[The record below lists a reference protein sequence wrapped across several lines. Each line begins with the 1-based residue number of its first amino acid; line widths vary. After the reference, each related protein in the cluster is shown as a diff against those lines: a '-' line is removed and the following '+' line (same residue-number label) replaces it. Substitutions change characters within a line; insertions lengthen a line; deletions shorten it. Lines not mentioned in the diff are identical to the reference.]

1 MISEKQIRD
10 SLTNVMDPEIHM
22 NIIELNMVKD
32 VKINESK
39 VDVLI
44 ALTVAGCPLADTIK
58 RDVRNEVMKFEE
70 VSEVNVETTVMTK
83 EELDGLK
90 GTVQKNRGTQQP
102 QQSQDQLISRLEK
115 KKNEN
120 LIAIVSGK
128 GGVGKSSM
136 TAMLASELKR
146 SGHNVGIL
154 DADVTGPSIAKIF
167 GVTKRLIKAK
177 SGIIPAET
185 ESGLK
190 LISVNLMLDNPEMP
204 TIWRGPIINNLIRQL
219 YTDVDW
225 GDIDYLLIDLPPG
238 TGDAPLTVFQ
248 SLPLSGIVLVSTPQ
262 DLSKMIVSKS
272 ANMAGMLKIPVLGLI
287 ENMSYLN
294 CNHCGEKNFIL
305 GESRSE
311 EFAERLGTELIA
323 RLPFETDIAELCDA
337 GKIEE
342 YQNKEIS
349 NTIEKIKRTIEE
361 QKDKNSIET
370 IVSSAGGSLSPAW
383 NKSEEQKKKFKLTPV

>member
-32 VKINESK
+32 VKINENK

-58 RDVRNEVMKFEE
+58 KDVRNEVMKFEE
-70 VSEVNVETTVMTK
+70 VDEVNVETTVMTK

-90 GTVQKNRGTQQP
+90 ITVQKNRGT

-272 ANMAGMLKIPVLGLI
+272 ANMAKMLKIPVLGLI

-294 CNHCGEKNFIL
+294 CKHCGDKNFIL

-349 NTIEKIKRTIEE
+349 NTIEKIKSTIKE

-370 IVSSAGGSLSPAW
+370 IVNSAGGSLSPAW
-383 NKSEEQKKKFKLTPV
+383 DKSEEQKKKFKLTPV

>member
-1 MISEKQIRD
+1 
-10 SLTNVMDPEIHM
+10 MDPEIHM

-39 VDVLI
+39 VDILI

-58 RDVRNEVMKFEE
+58 KDVRNELMKFEE
-70 VSEVNVETTVMTK
+70 VDEVNVEATVMTK

-90 GTVQKNRGTQQP
+90 ITVQKNRGTQQ
-102 QQSQDQLISRLEK
+102 SQDQLISKLEK
-115 KKNEN
+115 KRNEN
-120 LIAIVSGK
+120 LIAVVSGK
-128 GGVGKSSM
+128 GGVGKSSI
-136 TAMLASELKR
+136 TAILASELKR

-167 GVTKRLIKAK
+167 GVTKRLIKGK
-177 SGIIPAET
+177 NGIIPAET

-272 ANMAGMLKIPVLGLI
+272 ANMAKMLKISVLGLI

-294 CNHCGEKNFIL
+294 CKHCGEKNFIL

-349 NTIEKIKRTIEE
+349 NTVEKIKSTIKE

-370 IVSSAGGSLSPAW
+370 IVNSAGGSLSPAW
-383 NKSEEQKKKFKLTPV
+383 DKSEEQKKKFKLTPV

>member
-32 VKINESK
+32 VKINENK

-58 RDVRNEVMKFEE
+58 KDVRNEVMKFEE
-70 VSEVNVETTVMTK
+70 VDEVNVETTVMTK

-90 GTVQKNRGTQQP
+90 ITVQKNRGT

-115 KKNEN
+115 KRNEN
-120 LIAIVSGK
+120 LIAVVSGK

-136 TAMLASELKR
+136 TALLASELKR
-146 SGHNVGIL
+146 SGYNVGIL

-167 GVTKRLIKAK
+167 GVTKRLMKGK
-177 SGIIPAET
+177 NGIIPAET

-204 TIWRGPIINNLIRQL
+204 TVWRGPIINNLIRQL

-272 ANMAGMLKIPVLGLI
+272 ANMAKMLKIPVLGLI

-294 CNHCGEKNFIL
+294 CKHCGDKNFIL

-349 NTIEKIKRTIEE
+349 NTIEKIKSTIKE

-370 IVSSAGGSLSPAW
+370 IVNSAGGSLSPAW
-383 NKSEEQKKKFKLTPV
+383 DKSEEQKKKFKLTPV

>member
-39 VDVLI
+39 VDILI

-58 RDVRNEVMKFEE
+58 KDVRNELMKFEE
-70 VSEVNVETTVMTK
+70 VNEVNVETTVMTK

-90 GTVQKNRGTQQP
+90 ITVQKNRGTQQ
-102 QQSQDQLISRLEK
+102 SQDQLISKLEK
-115 KKNEN
+115 KRNEN
-120 LIAIVSGK
+120 LIAVVSGK
-128 GGVGKSSM
+128 GGVGKSSI
-136 TAMLASELKR
+136 TAILASELKR

-167 GVTKRLIKAK
+167 GVTKRLIKGK
-177 SGIIPAET
+177 NGIIPAET

-272 ANMAGMLKIPVLGLI
+272 ANMAKMLKISVLGLV

-294 CNHCGEKNFIL
+294 CKHCGEKNFIL

-349 NTIEKIKRTIEE
+349 NTVEKIKSTIKE

-370 IVSSAGGSLSPAW
+370 IVNSAGGSLSPAW
-383 NKSEEQKKKFKLTPV
+383 DKSEEHKKKFKLTPI

>member
-1 MISEKQIRD
+1 
-10 SLTNVMDPEIHM
+10 MDPEIHM

-32 VKINESK
+32 VKINENK

-70 VSEVNVETTVMTK
+70 VSEVNVKTTVMTK

-90 GTVQKNRGTQQP
+90 GTVQKNRGT

-248 SLPLSGIVLVSTPQ
+248 SLPLSGIILVSTPQ

-294 CNHCGEKNFIL
+294 CKHCSEKNFIL

-349 NTIEKIKRTIEE
+349 NTIEKIKNTIKE

-370 IVSSAGGSLSPAW
+370 IVNSAGGSLSPAW
-383 NKSEEQKKKFKLTPV
+383 DKSEEQKKKFKLTPV

>member
-1 MISEKQIRD
+1 LISEKQIRD

-39 VDVLI
+39 VDILI

-58 RDVRNEVMKFEE
+58 KDVRNELMKFEE
-70 VSEVNVETTVMTK
+70 VNEVNVETTVMTK

-90 GTVQKNRGTQQP
+90 ITVQKNRGTE
-102 QQSQDQLISRLEK
+102 QSQDKLISKLEK
-115 KKNEN
+115 KRNEN

-128 GGVGKSSM
+128 GGVGKSSI
-136 TAMLASELKR
+136 TAILASELKR

-167 GVTKRLIKAK
+167 GVTKRLIKGK
-177 SGIIPAET
+177 NGIIPAET

-272 ANMAGMLKIPVLGLI
+272 ANMAKMLKISVLGLI

-294 CNHCGEKNFIL
+294 CKHCGEKNFIL

-349 NTIEKIKRTIEE
+349 NTVEKIKSTIKE

-370 IVSSAGGSLSPAW
+370 IVNSAGGSLSPAW
-383 NKSEEQKKKFKLTPV
+383 DKSEEHKKKFKLTPI

>member
-32 VKINESK
+32 VKINENK

-58 RDVRNEVMKFEE
+58 KDVRNEVMKFEE
-70 VSEVNVETTVMTK
+70 VDEVNVETTVMTK

-90 GTVQKNRGTQQP
+90 ITVQKNRGT

-115 KKNEN
+115 KRNEN
-120 LIAIVSGK
+120 LIAVVSGK

-136 TAMLASELKR
+136 TALLASELKR
-146 SGHNVGIL
+146 SGYNVGIL

-167 GVTKRLIKAK
+167 GVTKRLMKGK
-177 SGIIPAET
+177 NGIIPAET

-204 TIWRGPIINNLIRQL
+204 TVWRGPIINNLIRQL

-272 ANMAGMLKIPVLGLI
+272 ANMAKMLKIPVLGLI

-294 CNHCGEKNFIL
+294 CKHCGDKNFIL

-349 NTIEKIKRTIEE
+349 NTIEKIKNTIKE

>member
-1 MISEKQIRD
+1 MISEKEIRE

-22 NIIELNMVKD
+22 NIVELNMVKE
-32 VKINESK
+32 VNISENKI
-39 VDVLI
+39 DVLI
-44 ALTVAGCPLADTIK
+44 ALTVAGCPLADKIK
-58 RDVRNEVMKFEE
+58 KDVRNELMKFDKIDN
-70 VSEVNVETTVMTK
+70 VTVETTVMTK
-83 EELDGLK
+83 EELDELK
-90 GTVQKNRGTQQP
+90 IIVQKNRGTQQ
-102 QQSQDQLISRLEK
+102 SQDELISKLDK
-115 KKNEN
+115 KSNEN
-120 LIAIVSGK
+120 LIAVVSGK

-136 TAMLASELKR
+136 TAILASELKR

-167 GVTKRLIKAK
+167 GVTKRLMKGK
-177 SGIIPAET
+177 NGIIPAET

-204 TIWRGPIINNLIRQL
+204 TVWRGPIINNLIRQL

-272 ANMAGMLKIPVLGLI
+272 ANMAGMLKIPLLGLV
-287 ENMSYLN
+287 ENMSYLE
-294 CNHCGEKNFIL
+294 CKHCGDKNFIL

-311 EFAERLGTELIA
+311 EFAEKLGTKLLA

-342 YQNKEIS
+342 YQNQEI
-349 NTIEKIKRTIEE
+349 TKTVDIIKDIIDE
-361 QKDKNSIET
+361 QKDKTSIET
-370 IVSSAGGSLSPAW
+370 IVNSAGGSLSPAW
-383 NKSEEQKKKFKLTPV
+383 NKPEENKKKFKLTPV

>member
-32 VKINESK
+32 VKINENK

-58 RDVRNEVMKFEE
+58 KDVRNEVMKFEE
-70 VSEVNVETTVMTK
+70 VDEVNVETTVMTK

-90 GTVQKNRGTQQP
+90 ITVQKNRGTQQ
-102 QQSQDQLISRLEK
+102 SQDQLISKLEK
-115 KKNEN
+115 KRNEN
-120 LIAIVSGK
+120 LIAVVSGK
-128 GGVGKSSM
+128 GGVGKSSI
-136 TAMLASELKR
+136 TAILASELKR

-167 GVTKRLIKAK
+167 GVTKRLMKGK
-177 SGIIPAET
+177 NGIIPAET

-204 TIWRGPIINNLIRQL
+204 TVWRGPIINNLIRQL

-272 ANMAGMLKIPVLGLI
+272 ANMAKMLKIPVLGLI

-294 CNHCGEKNFIL
+294 CKHCGDKNFIL

-342 YQNKEIS
+342 YLNKEIS
-349 NTIEKIKRTIEE
+349 NTIENSKSTIKE
-361 QKDKNSIET
+361 QQDKNSIET
-370 IVSSAGGSLSPAW
+370 IVNSAGGSLSPAW
-383 NKSEEQKKKFKLTPV
+383 DKSEEQKKKFKLTPV

>member
-1 MISEKQIRD
+1 
-10 SLTNVMDPEIHM
+10 MDPEIHM

-58 RDVRNEVMKFEE
+58 KDVRNEVMKFEE
-70 VSEVNVETTVMTK
+70 VNEVNVETTVMTK

-90 GTVQKNRGTQQP
+90 ITVQKNRGTQQ
-102 QQSQDQLISRLEK
+102 SQDELISRLEK

-136 TAMLASELKR
+136 TAILASELKR
-146 SGHNVGIL
+146 TGHNVGIL

-167 GVTKRLIKAK
+167 GVTKRLMKGK
-177 SGIIPAET
+177 TGIIPAET

-204 TIWRGPIINNLIRQL
+204 TVWRGPIINNLIRQL

-272 ANMAGMLKIPVLGLI
+272 ANMAKMLKIPVLGLI

-294 CNHCGEKNFIL
+294 CKHCGDKNFIL

-311 EFAERLGTELIA
+311 EFAEKLGTELIA

-349 NTIEKIKRTIEE
+349 NTIEKIKSTIKE

>member
-1 MISEKQIRD
+1 
-10 SLTNVMDPEIHM
+10 MDPEIHM

-70 VSEVNVETTVMTK
+70 VSEVNVKTTVMTK

-90 GTVQKNRGTQQP
+90 GTVQKNRGTQQ
-102 QQSQDQLISRLEK
+102 SQDQLISRLEK
-115 KKNEN
+115 KRNEN
-120 LIAIVSGK
+120 LIAVVSGK

-136 TAMLASELKR
+136 TALLASELKR
-146 SGHNVGIL
+146 SGYNVGIL

-167 GVTKRLIKAK
+167 GVTKRLMKGK
-177 SGIIPAET
+177 TGIIPAET

-204 TIWRGPIINNLIRQL
+204 TVWRGPIINNLIRQL

-272 ANMAGMLKIPVLGLI
+272 ANMAKMLKIPVLGLI

-294 CNHCGEKNFIL
+294 CKHCGDKNFIL

-349 NTIEKIKRTIEE
+349 NTIEKIKNTIKE

-370 IVSSAGGSLSPAW
+370 IVNSAGGSLSPAW
-383 NKSEEQKKKFKLTPV
+383 DKSEEQKKKFKLTPV

>member
-39 VDVLI
+39 LDILI

-58 RDVRNEVMKFEE
+58 KDVRNELMKFEE
-70 VSEVNVETTVMTK
+70 VNEVNVETTVMTK

-90 GTVQKNRGTQQP
+90 ITVQKNRGTE
-102 QQSQDQLISRLEK
+102 QSQDKLISKLEK
-115 KKNEN
+115 KRNEN
-120 LIAIVSGK
+120 LIAVVSGK
-128 GGVGKSSM
+128 GGVGKSSI
-136 TAMLASELKR
+136 TAILASELKR

-167 GVTKRLIKAK
+167 GVTKRLIKGK
-177 SGIIPAET
+177 NGIIPAET

-262 DLSKMIVSKS
+262 DLSRMIVSKS
-272 ANMAGMLKIPVLGLI
+272 ANMAKMLKISVLGLI

-294 CNHCGEKNFIL
+294 CKHCGEKNFIL

-349 NTIEKIKRTIEE
+349 NTVEKIKSTIKE

-370 IVSSAGGSLSPAW
+370 IVNSAGGSLSPAW
-383 NKSEEQKKKFKLTPV
+383 DKSEEHKKKFKLTPI

>member
-1 MISEKQIRD
+1 
-10 SLTNVMDPEIHM
+10 MDPEIHM

-32 VKINESK
+32 VKINENK

-58 RDVRNEVMKFEE
+58 KDVRNEVMKFEE
-70 VSEVNVETTVMTK
+70 VDEVNVETTVMTK

-90 GTVQKNRGTQQP
+90 ITVQKNRGTQQ
-102 QQSQDQLISRLEK
+102 SQDELISRLEK

-136 TAMLASELKR
+136 TAILASELKR
-146 SGHNVGIL
+146 TGHNVGIL

-167 GVTKRLIKAK
+167 GVTKRLMKGK
-177 SGIIPAET
+177 TGIIPAET

-204 TIWRGPIINNLIRQL
+204 TVWRGPIINNLIRQL

-272 ANMAGMLKIPVLGLI
+272 ANMAKMLKIPVLGLI

-294 CNHCGEKNFIL
+294 CKHCGDKNFIL

-311 EFAERLGTELIA
+311 EFAEKLDTELIA

-349 NTIEKIKRTIEE
+349 NTIEKIKSTIKE

>member
-1 MISEKQIRD
+1 
-10 SLTNVMDPEIHM
+10 MDPEIHM

-58 RDVRNEVMKFEE
+58 KDVKNEVMKFEE
-70 VSEVNVETTVMTK
+70 VNEVNVETTVMTK

-90 GTVQKNRGTQQP
+90 ITVQKNRGT

-120 LIAIVSGK
+120 LIAVVSGK

-136 TAMLASELKR
+136 TAILASELKR
-146 SGHNVGIL
+146 TGHNVGIL

-167 GVTKRLIKAK
+167 GVTKRLMKGK

-204 TIWRGPIINNLIRQL
+204 TVWRGPIINNLIRQL

-272 ANMAGMLKIPVLGLI
+272 ANMAKMLKIPVLGLI

-294 CNHCGEKNFIL
+294 CKHCGDKNFIL

-311 EFAERLGTELIA
+311 EFAERLDTELIA

-349 NTIEKIKRTIEE
+349 NTIEKIKSTIKE

-370 IVSSAGGSLSPAW
+370 IVNSAGGSLSSAW

>member
-1 MISEKQIRD
+1 
-10 SLTNVMDPEIHM
+10 MDPEIHM

-39 VDVLI
+39 VDILI

-58 RDVRNEVMKFEE
+58 KDVRNELMKFEE
-70 VSEVNVETTVMTK
+70 VNEVNVETTVMTK

-90 GTVQKNRGTQQP
+90 ITVQKNRGTE
-102 QQSQDQLISRLEK
+102 QSQDKLISKLEK
-115 KKNEN
+115 KRNEN
-120 LIAIVSGK
+120 LIAVVSGK
-128 GGVGKSSM
+128 GGVGKSSI
-136 TAMLASELKR
+136 TAILASELKR

-167 GVTKRLIKAK
+167 GVTKRLIKGK
-177 SGIIPAET
+177 NGIIPAET

-272 ANMAGMLKIPVLGLI
+272 ANMAKMLKISVLGLI

-294 CNHCGEKNFIL
+294 CKHCGEKNFIL
-305 GESRSE
+305 GESKSE

-349 NTIEKIKRTIEE
+349 NTVEKIKSTIKE

-370 IVSSAGGSLSPAW
+370 IVNSAGGSLSPAW
-383 NKSEEQKKKFKLTPV
+383 DKSEEHKKKFKLTPI

>member
-1 MISEKQIRD
+1 
-10 SLTNVMDPEIHM
+10 MDPEIHM

-39 VDVLI
+39 IDILI

-58 RDVRNEVMKFEE
+58 KDVRNELMKFEE
-70 VSEVNVETTVMTK
+70 VNEVNVETTVMTK

-90 GTVQKNRGTQQP
+90 ITVQKNRGTE
-102 QQSQDQLISRLEK
+102 QSQDKLISKLEK
-115 KKNEN
+115 KRNEN

-128 GGVGKSSM
+128 GGVGKSSI
-136 TAMLASELKR
+136 TAILASELKR

-167 GVTKRLIKAK
+167 GVTKRLIKGK
-177 SGIIPAET
+177 NGIIPAET

-272 ANMAGMLKIPVLGLI
+272 ANMAKMLKISVLGLI

-294 CNHCGEKNFIL
+294 CKHCGEKNFIL

-349 NTIEKIKRTIEE
+349 NTVEKIKSTIKE

-370 IVSSAGGSLSPAW
+370 IVNSAGGSLSPAW
-383 NKSEEQKKKFKLTPV
+383 DKSEEHKKKFKLTPI

>member
-1 MISEKQIRD
+1 
-10 SLTNVMDPEIHM
+10 MDPEIHM

-58 RDVRNEVMKFEE
+58 KDVKNEVMKFEE
-70 VSEVNVETTVMTK
+70 VNEVNVETTVMTK

-90 GTVQKNRGTQQP
+90 ITVQKNRGT

-120 LIAIVSGK
+120 LIAVVSGK

-136 TAMLASELKR
+136 TAILASELKR
-146 SGHNVGIL
+146 TGHNVGIL

-167 GVTKRLIKAK
+167 GVTKRLMKGK

-204 TIWRGPIINNLIRQL
+204 TVWRGPIINNLIRQL

-272 ANMAGMLKIPVLGLI
+272 ANMAKMLKIPVLGLI

-294 CNHCGEKNFIL
+294 CKHCGDKNFIL

-311 EFAERLGTELIA
+311 EFAERLDTELIA

-349 NTIEKIKRTIEE
+349 NTIEKIKSTIIE

-370 IVSSAGGSLSPAW
+370 IVSSAGGSLSSAW

>member
-39 VDVLI
+39 VDILI

-58 RDVRNEVMKFEE
+58 KDVRNELMKFEE
-70 VSEVNVETTVMTK
+70 VNEVNVETTVMTK

-90 GTVQKNRGTQQP
+90 ITVQKNRGTE
-102 QQSQDQLISRLEK
+102 QSQDKLISKLEK
-115 KKNEN
+115 KRNEN
-120 LIAIVSGK
+120 LIAVVSGK
-128 GGVGKSSM
+128 GGVGKSSI
-136 TAMLASELKR
+136 TAILASELKR

-167 GVTKRLIKAK
+167 GVTKRLIKGK
-177 SGIIPAET
+177 NGIIPAET

-272 ANMAGMLKIPVLGLI
+272 ANMAKMLKISVLGLI

-294 CNHCGEKNFIL
+294 CKHCGEKNFIL

-349 NTIEKIKRTIEE
+349 NTVEKIKSTIKE

-370 IVSSAGGSLSPAW
+370 IVNSAGGSLSPAW
-383 NKSEEQKKKFKLTPV
+383 DKSEEHKKKFKLTPI

>member
-1 MISEKQIRD
+1 MTSEKQIRD

-39 VDVLI
+39 VDILI

-58 RDVRNEVMKFEE
+58 KDVRNELMKFEE
-70 VSEVNVETTVMTK
+70 VNEVNVETTVMTK

-90 GTVQKNRGTQQP
+90 ITVQKNRGTQQ
-102 QQSQDQLISRLEK
+102 SQDQLISKLEK
-115 KKNEN
+115 KRNEN
-120 LIAIVSGK
+120 LIAVVSGK
-128 GGVGKSSM
+128 GGVGKSSI
-136 TAMLASELKR
+136 TAILASELKR

-167 GVTKRLIKAK
+167 GVTKRLIKGK
-177 SGIIPAET
+177 NGIIPAET

-272 ANMAGMLKIPVLGLI
+272 ANMAKMLKISVLGLV

-294 CNHCGEKNFIL
+294 CKHCGEKNFIL

-349 NTIEKIKRTIEE
+349 NTVEKIKSTIKE

-370 IVSSAGGSLSPAW
+370 IVNSAGGSLSPAW
-383 NKSEEQKKKFKLTPV
+383 DKSEEHKKKFKLTPI

>member
-39 VDVLI
+39 VDILI

-58 RDVRNEVMKFEE
+58 KDVRNELMKFEE
-70 VSEVNVETTVMTK
+70 VNEVNVETTVMTK

-90 GTVQKNRGTQQP
+90 ITVQKNRGTE
-102 QQSQDQLISRLEK
+102 QSQDKLISKLEK
-115 KKNEN
+115 KRNEN

-128 GGVGKSSM
+128 GGVGKSSI
-136 TAMLASELKR
+136 TAILASELKR

-167 GVTKRLIKAK
+167 GVTKRLIKGK
-177 SGIIPAET
+177 NGIIPAET

-272 ANMAGMLKIPVLGLI
+272 ANMAKMLKISVLGLI

-294 CNHCGEKNFIL
+294 CKHCGEKNFIL

-349 NTIEKIKRTIEE
+349 NTVEKIKSTIKE

-370 IVSSAGGSLSPAW
+370 IVNSAGGSLSPAW
-383 NKSEEQKKKFKLTPV
+383 DKSEEHKKKFKLTPI

>member
-32 VKINESK
+32 VKINENK

-58 RDVRNEVMKFEE
+58 KDVRNELMKFEE
-70 VSEVNVETTVMTK
+70 VNKVNVETTVMTK

-90 GTVQKNRGTQQP
+90 ITVQKNRGT

-115 KKNEN
+115 KRNEN
-120 LIAIVSGK
+120 LIAVVSGK

-136 TAMLASELKR
+136 TALLASELKR
-146 SGHNVGIL
+146 SGYNVGIL

-167 GVTKRLIKAK
+167 GVTKRLMKGK
-177 SGIIPAET
+177 NGIIPAET

-204 TIWRGPIINNLIRQL
+204 TVWRGPIINNLIRQL

-238 TGDAPLTVFQ
+238 TVFQ
-248 SLPLSGIVLVSTPQ
+248 SLPLSGIILVSTPQ

-272 ANMAGMLKIPVLGLI
+272 ANMAKMLKIPVLGLI

-294 CNHCGEKNFIL
+294 CKHCSEKNFIL

-311 EFAERLGTELIA
+311 EFAEKLGTELIA

-349 NTIEKIKRTIEE
+349 NTIEKIKNTIKE

-370 IVSSAGGSLSPAW
+370 IVNSAGGSLSPAW
-383 NKSEEQKKKFKLTPV
+383 DKSEEQKKKFKLTPV

>member
-32 VKINESK
+32 VKINENK

-58 RDVRNEVMKFEE
+58 KDVRNEVMKFEE
-70 VSEVNVETTVMTK
+70 VDEVNVETTVMTK

-90 GTVQKNRGTQQP
+90 ITVQKNRGT

-115 KKNEN
+115 KRNEN
-120 LIAIVSGK
+120 LIAVVSGK

-136 TAMLASELKR
+136 TALLASELKR
-146 SGHNVGIL
+146 SGYNVGIL

-167 GVTKRLIKAK
+167 GVTKRLIKGK
-177 SGIIPAET
+177 NGIIPAET

-204 TIWRGPIINNLIRQL
+204 TVWRGPIINNLIRQL

-272 ANMAGMLKIPVLGLI
+272 ANMAKMLKIPVLGLI

-294 CNHCGEKNFIL
+294 CKHCGDKNFIL

>member
-1 MISEKQIRD
+1 
-10 SLTNVMDPEIHM
+10 MDPEIHM

-39 VDVLI
+39 VDILI

-58 RDVRNEVMKFEE
+58 KDVRNELMKFEE
-70 VSEVNVETTVMTK
+70 VNEVNVETTVMTK

-90 GTVQKNRGTQQP
+90 ITVQKNRGTQQ
-102 QQSQDQLISRLEK
+102 SQDQLISKLEK
-115 KKNEN
+115 KRNEN
-120 LIAIVSGK
+120 LIAVVSGK
-128 GGVGKSSM
+128 GGVGKSSI
-136 TAMLASELKR
+136 TAILASELKR

-167 GVTKRLIKAK
+167 GVTKRLIKGK
-177 SGIIPAET
+177 NGIIPAET

-272 ANMAGMLKIPVLGLI
+272 ANMAKMLKISVLGLV

-294 CNHCGEKNFIL
+294 CKHCGEKNFIL

-349 NTIEKIKRTIEE
+349 NTVEKIKSTIKE

-370 IVSSAGGSLSPAW
+370 IVNSAGGSLSPAW
-383 NKSEEQKKKFKLTPV
+383 DKSEEHKKKFKLTPI

>member
-1 MISEKQIRD
+1 MIVEKELKN

-22 NIIELNMVKD
+22 NIVELNMVREI
-32 VKINESK
+32 KINGNNI
-39 VDVLI
+39 DVLI

-58 RDVRNEVMKFEE
+58 KDVRNELMKFDEVEE
-70 VSEVNVETTVMTK
+70 VSVETTVMTK
-83 EELDGLK
+83 EELDELK
-90 GTVQKNRGTQQP
+90 EIVQKNRGA
-102 QQSQDQLISRLEK
+102 QQSQDELISKLDK

-120 LIAIVSGK
+120 LIAVVSGK

-136 TAMLASELKR
+136 TAILASELKR
-146 SGHNVGIL
+146 SGYNVGIL

-167 GVTKRLIKAK
+167 GVTKRLMKGK
-177 SGIIPAET
+177 KGIIPAET
-185 ESGLK
+185 SSGLK

-204 TIWRGPIINNLIRQL
+204 TVWRGPIINNLIRQL

-272 ANMAGMLKIPVLGLI
+272 ANMAAMLKIPLLGLV
-287 ENMSYLN
+287 ENMSYLE
-294 CNHCGEKNFIL
+294 CKHCGDKNYIL

-311 EFAERLGTELIA
+311 AFAEHLGTKLLA
-323 RLPFETDIAELCDA
+323 RLPFEKDIAELCDQ
-337 GKIEE
+337 GKIEA
-342 YQNKEIS
+342 YQNNEIA
-349 NTIEKIKRTIEE
+349 NTIEIIKETIEE
-361 QKDKNSIET
+361 QKDKSSIET
-370 IVSSAGGSLSPAW
+370 IVNSAGGKLSTAW
-383 NKSEEQKKKFKLTPV
+383 NKNEEQKKKFKLTPV

>member
-1 MISEKQIRD
+1 
-10 SLTNVMDPEIHM
+10 MDPEIHM

-39 VDVLI
+39 LDILI

-58 RDVRNEVMKFEE
+58 KDVRNELMKFEE
-70 VSEVNVETTVMTK
+70 VNEVNVETTVMTK

-90 GTVQKNRGTQQP
+90 ITVQKNRGTE
-102 QQSQDQLISRLEK
+102 QSQDKLISKLEK
-115 KKNEN
+115 KRNEN
-120 LIAIVSGK
+120 LIAVVSGK
-128 GGVGKSSM
+128 GGVGKSSI
-136 TAMLASELKR
+136 TAILASELKR

-167 GVTKRLIKAK
+167 GVTKRLIKGK
-177 SGIIPAET
+177 NGIIPAET

-262 DLSKMIVSKS
+262 DLSRMIVSKS
-272 ANMAGMLKIPVLGLI
+272 ANMAKMLKISVLGLI

-294 CNHCGEKNFIL
+294 CKHCGEKNFIL
-305 GESRSE
+305 GESKSE

-323 RLPFETDIAELCDA
+323 RLPFETEIAELCDA

-349 NTIEKIKRTIEE
+349 NTVEKIKSTIKE

-370 IVSSAGGSLSPAW
+370 IVNSAGGSLSPAW
-383 NKSEEQKKKFKLTPV
+383 DKSEEHKKKFKLTPI

>member
-1 MISEKQIRD
+1 
-10 SLTNVMDPEIHM
+10 
-22 NIIELNMVKD
+22 
-32 VKINESK
+32 
-39 VDVLI
+39 
-44 ALTVAGCPLADTIK
+44 
-58 RDVRNEVMKFEE
+58 
-70 VSEVNVETTVMTK
+70 MTK

-90 GTVQKNRGTQQP
+90 ITVQKNRGTE
-102 QQSQDQLISRLEK
+102 QSQDKLISKLEK
-115 KKNEN
+115 KRNEN

-128 GGVGKSSM
+128 GGVGKSSI
-136 TAMLASELKR
+136 TAILASELKR

-167 GVTKRLIKAK
+167 GVTKRLIKGK
-177 SGIIPAET
+177 NGIIPAET

-272 ANMAGMLKIPVLGLI
+272 ANMAKMLKISVLGLI

-294 CNHCGEKNFIL
+294 CKHCGEKNFIL
-305 GESRSE
+305 GESKSE

-349 NTIEKIKRTIEE
+349 NTVEKIKSTIKE

-370 IVSSAGGSLSPAW
+370 IVNSAGGSLSPAW
-383 NKSEEQKKKFKLTPV
+383 DKSEEHKKKFKLTPI

>member
-1 MISEKQIRD
+1 
-10 SLTNVMDPEIHM
+10 MDPEIHM

-39 VDVLI
+39 LDILI

-58 RDVRNEVMKFEE
+58 KDVRNELMKFEE
-70 VSEVNVETTVMTK
+70 VNEVNVETTVMTK

-90 GTVQKNRGTQQP
+90 ITVQKNRGTE
-102 QQSQDQLISRLEK
+102 QSQDKLISKLEK
-115 KKNEN
+115 KRNEN
-120 LIAIVSGK
+120 LIAVVSGK
-128 GGVGKSSM
+128 GGVGKSSI
-136 TAMLASELKR
+136 TAILASELKR

-167 GVTKRLIKAK
+167 GVTKRLIKGK
-177 SGIIPAET
+177 NGIIPAET

-272 ANMAGMLKIPVLGLI
+272 ANMAKMLKISVLGLI

-294 CNHCGEKNFIL
+294 CKHCGEKNFIL
-305 GESRSE
+305 GESKSE

-349 NTIEKIKRTIEE
+349 NTVEKIKSTIKE

-370 IVSSAGGSLSPAW
+370 IVNSAGGSLSPAW
-383 NKSEEQKKKFKLTPV
+383 DKSEEHKKKFKLTPI

>member
-1 MISEKQIRD
+1 LISEKQIRD

-32 VKINESK
+32 VKINENK

-58 RDVRNEVMKFEE
+58 KDVRNEVMKFEE
-70 VSEVNVETTVMTK
+70 VDEVNVETTVMTK

-90 GTVQKNRGTQQP
+90 ITVQKNRGT

-115 KKNEN
+115 KRNEN
-120 LIAIVSGK
+120 LIAVVSGK

-136 TAMLASELKR
+136 TALLASELKR
-146 SGHNVGIL
+146 SGYNVGIL

-167 GVTKRLIKAK
+167 GVTKRLMKGK
-177 SGIIPAET
+177 NGIIPAET

-204 TIWRGPIINNLIRQL
+204 TVWRGPIINNLIRQL

-272 ANMAGMLKIPVLGLI
+272 ANMAKMLKIPVLGLI

-294 CNHCGEKNFIL
+294 CKHCGDKNFIL

-349 NTIEKIKRTIEE
+349 NTIEKIKSTIKE

-370 IVSSAGGSLSPAW
+370 IVNSAGGSLSPAW
-383 NKSEEQKKKFKLTPV
+383 DKSEEQKKKFKLTPV

>member
-39 VDVLI
+39 IDILI

-58 RDVRNEVMKFEE
+58 KDVRNELMKFEE
-70 VSEVNVETTVMTK
+70 VNEVNVETTVMTK

-90 GTVQKNRGTQQP
+90 ITVQKNRGTE
-102 QQSQDQLISRLEK
+102 QSQDKLISKLEK
-115 KKNEN
+115 KRNEN

-128 GGVGKSSM
+128 GGVGKSSI
-136 TAMLASELKR
+136 TAILASELKR

-167 GVTKRLIKAK
+167 GVTKRLIKGK
-177 SGIIPAET
+177 NGIIPAET

-272 ANMAGMLKIPVLGLI
+272 ANMAKMLKISVLGLI

-294 CNHCGEKNFIL
+294 CKHCGEKNFIL
-305 GESRSE
+305 GESKSE

-349 NTIEKIKRTIEE
+349 NTVEKIKSTIKE

-370 IVSSAGGSLSPAW
+370 IVNSAGGSLSPAW
-383 NKSEEQKKKFKLTPV
+383 DKSEEHKKKFKLTPI

>member
-1 MISEKQIRD
+1 
-10 SLTNVMDPEIHM
+10 MDPEIHM

-39 VDVLI
+39 VDILI

-58 RDVRNEVMKFEE
+58 KDVRNELMKFEE
-70 VSEVNVETTVMTK
+70 VNEVNVETTVMTK

-90 GTVQKNRGTQQP
+90 ITVQKNRGTQQ
-102 QQSQDQLISRLEK
+102 SQDQLISKLEK
-115 KKNEN
+115 KRNEN
-120 LIAIVSGK
+120 LIAVVSGK

-136 TAMLASELKR
+136 TAILASELKR

-167 GVTKRLIKAK
+167 GVTKRLIKGK
-177 SGIIPAET
+177 NGIIPAET

-272 ANMAGMLKIPVLGLI
+272 ANMAKMLKISVLGLV

-294 CNHCGEKNFIL
+294 CKHCGEKNFIL

-349 NTIEKIKRTIEE
+349 NTVEKIKSTIKE

-370 IVSSAGGSLSPAW
+370 IVNSAGGSLSPAW
-383 NKSEEQKKKFKLTPV
+383 DKSEEQKKKFKLTPV

>member
-1 MISEKQIRD
+1 
-10 SLTNVMDPEIHM
+10 MDPEIHM

-39 VDVLI
+39 LDILI

-58 RDVRNEVMKFEE
+58 KDVRNELMKFEE
-70 VSEVNVETTVMTK
+70 VNEVNVETTVMTK

-90 GTVQKNRGTQQP
+90 ITVQKNRGTE
-102 QQSQDQLISRLEK
+102 QSQDKLISKLEK
-115 KKNEN
+115 KRNEN
-120 LIAIVSGK
+120 LIAVVSGK
-128 GGVGKSSM
+128 GGVGKSSI
-136 TAMLASELKR
+136 TAILASELKR

-167 GVTKRLIKAK
+167 GVTKRLIKGK
-177 SGIIPAET
+177 NGIIPAET

-272 ANMAGMLKIPVLGLI
+272 ANMAKMLKISVLGLI

-294 CNHCGEKNFIL
+294 CKHCGEKNFIL
-305 GESRSE
+305 GESKSE

-349 NTIEKIKRTIEE
+349 NTVEKIKSTIKE

-383 NKSEEQKKKFKLTPV
+383 DKSEEQKKKFKLTPI

>member
-1 MISEKQIRD
+1 
-10 SLTNVMDPEIHM
+10 MDPEIHM

-39 VDVLI
+39 VDILI

-58 RDVRNEVMKFEE
+58 KDVRNELMKFEE
-70 VSEVNVETTVMTK
+70 VNEVNVETTVMTK

-90 GTVQKNRGTQQP
+90 ITVQKNRGTE
-102 QQSQDQLISRLEK
+102 QSQDKLISKLEK
-115 KKNEN
+115 KRNEN

-128 GGVGKSSM
+128 GGVGKSSI
-136 TAMLASELKR
+136 TAILASELKR

-167 GVTKRLIKAK
+167 GVTKRLIKGK
-177 SGIIPAET
+177 NGIIPAET

-272 ANMAGMLKIPVLGLI
+272 ANMAKMLKISVLGLI

-294 CNHCGEKNFIL
+294 CKHCGEKNFIL

-349 NTIEKIKRTIEE
+349 NTVEKIKSTIKE

-370 IVSSAGGSLSPAW
+370 IVNSAGGSLSPAW
-383 NKSEEQKKKFKLTPV
+383 DKSEEQKKKFKLTPI

>member
-58 RDVRNEVMKFEE
+58 KDVRNEVMKFEE
-70 VSEVNVETTVMTK
+70 VNEVNVETTVMTK

-90 GTVQKNRGTQQP
+90 ITVQKNRGT

-120 LIAIVSGK
+120 LIAVVSGK

-136 TAMLASELKR
+136 TAILASELKR
-146 SGHNVGIL
+146 TGHNVGIL

-167 GVTKRLIKAK
+167 GVTKRLMKGK
-177 SGIIPAET
+177 TGIIPAET

-204 TIWRGPIINNLIRQL
+204 TVWRGPIINNLIRQL

-272 ANMAGMLKIPVLGLI
+272 ANMAKMLKIPVLGLI

-294 CNHCGEKNFIL
+294 CKHCGDKNFIL

-311 EFAERLGTELIA
+311 EFAERLDTELIA

-349 NTIEKIKRTIEE
+349 NTIEKIKNTIKE

-370 IVSSAGGSLSPAW
+370 IVSSAGGSLSSAW